1 MVEFE
6 DALGNVR
13 VSNRISDSSAEQT
26 FVSKTSSLVTSSDMA
41 PAQPRDKRR
50 FYVKKMAI
58 GINRFKEWEEQIGDS
73 WYRHH
78 NKVNNIVYYHC
89 KHEPCYASMKAK
101 IMVDFVQLYVTEEG
115 HTHPP
120 FANSVAALSELT
132 PPQSSAEFVNVD
144 CKSQMIGSVS
154 EQGALLSTKR
164 RRVGEEQPSKGIPLI
179 YQQQLLQLLHMQGDP
194 ITESLI
200 AENRQVSPSG
210 FQVDS
215 FLMPVEQTKQNQQTQ
230 PEAET
235 TSASFVVRHHSDE
248 SCTDGANCME
258 TKPSILLMN
267 NGDQKQSTSEA
278 ADLPL
283 EQTAS
288 NPCESNSLISPCSS
302 SETRTVADACGTA
315 RCSASA
321 IRSPQSE
328 AKESDNDDDSLKS
341 LSGTARCS
349 ASAIRSPQ
357 SEAKESDNDDDSLD
371 SEQSSDDSLSSSTP
385 ISLKVEEINQVNV
398 VTNGGESDEIFAM
411 IKSRVESKPRRK
423 RLAFLRKLK
432 RQLSYFVEMEEV
444 RLLSA
449 RLPANTKFD
458 DVFHFQHL

>member
-1 MVEFE
+1 
-6 DALGNVR
+6 
-13 VSNRISDSSAEQT
+13 
-26 FVSKTSSLVTSSDMA
+26 MA

-132 PPQSSAEFVNVD
+132 PPQSSAEFV
-144 CKSQMIGSVS
+144 
-154 EQGALLSTKR
+154 
-164 RRVGEEQPSKGIPLI
+164 RVGEEQPSKGIPLI

-302 SETRTVADACGTA
+302 SETRTVADACG
-315 RCSASA
+315 
-321 IRSPQSE
+321 
-328 AKESDNDDDSLKS
+328 
-341 LSGTARCS
+341 
-349 ASAIRSPQ
+349 
-357 SEAKESDNDDDSLD
+357 
-371 SEQSSDDSLSSSTP
+371 
-385 ISLKVEEINQVNV
+385 
-398 VTNGGESDEIFAM
+398 
-411 IKSRVESKPRRK
+411 
-423 RLAFLRKLK
+423 
-432 RQLSYFVEMEEV
+432 
-444 RLLSA
+444 LSA
-449 RLPANTKFD
+449 FIVIFNAYNAIFVGSHPSR
-458 DVFHFQHL
+458 